1 MPVRARL
8 FRWFIG
14 LVGLLSVALLIPWLD
29 LAALPELLFFVLISV
44 AAELFLAIR
53 LSQQR
58 ALSLTATFTFAVFL
72 LFGAAAATLVQLCSW
87 ILSQL
92 SQIFYPRMQTPSRI
106 FIIFNAGQ
114 LSLCSLCGG
123 LAVWLLFGV
132 PLYQAPTE
140 FVATLLVYAL
150 VYLVVNI
157 LLTSIA
163 IWLRFSWT
171 EVRQQLWPN
180 VSLWTLMSFVICIP
194 LALVV
199 ASFRNAIGFVL
210 DITLMF
216 AVLAVLSYIVRITLR
231 LQLANRELKV
241 LNEIGHN
248 LAGSLALEDL
258 FPSIYRSVQQLMP
271 VDVFLVGL
279 VDERHIEVELPFL
292 VESDELLAPRTFA
305 LEGTLTDR
313 VLRAGEPVFMGNLE
327 FNDSQMRFGRQ
338 DKHAAAVMFV
348 PLSIGDRV
356 IGVMSAQSY
365 AANVYTPHQ
374 LELLTSIGRIAAVAI
389 NNARL
394 FAREKEVLRG
404 REEFVSLVAHEL
416 KNPLAAL
423 LGHSQLLER
432 RVRLADDKLRRP
444 VGVIIEQGD
453 RMNRL
458 LEDLLD
464 LSRADTGRLSLHIQR
479 IDLGSLVKHV
489 VDQQRALT
497 SRHQLIV
504 HSEAELPLING
515 DALRLTQ
522 VMQNLLTNAIKYSPN
537 GGAITT
543 TLSLHQ
549 PGDALWPRRLR
560 KHVDTASRWVV
571 VSIKDEGI
579 GIPPD
584 QLDHIFNRFYRARNT
599 AQTNL
604 GGTGLGLSVCEGLVK
619 AHDGVIWAE
628 SEWEGGS
635 TFSFALPVAPHS

>member
-1 MPVRARL
+1 M
-8 FRWFIG
+8 
-14 LVGLLSVALLIPWLD
+14 LIPWLD

-313 VLRAGEPVFMGNLE
+313 VLRAGEPVFVGNLE
-327 FNDSQMRFGRQ
+327 FNASQMRFGRQ

-356 IGVMSAQSY
+356 IGVISAQSY
-365 AANVYTPHQ
+365 ATNVYTPHQ

-504 HSEAELPLING
+504 QSEAELPLING

-560 KHVDTASRWVV
+560 KHVDTASRWIV

-635 TFSFALPVAPHS
+635 TFSFALPVVPH

>member
-14 LVGLLSVALLIPWLD
+14 FVGLLSVALLIPWLD
-29 LAALPELLFFVLISV
+29 LASLPELLFFVLISV

-114 LSLCSLCGG
+114 LSLCSLSGG
-123 LAVWLLFGV
+123 LAVWLFFGV

-140 FVATLLVYAL
+140 FVAALLVYAL
-150 VYLVVNI
+150 VYLVVNV

-180 VSLWTLMSFVICIP
+180 VSLWTLLSFIICIP

-210 DITLMF
+210 DITMMF

-279 VDERHIEVELPFL
+279 VDERHTEVELPFL
-292 VESDELLAPRTFA
+292 VESDELLAPRTFP
-305 LEGTLTDR
+305 LEGTISDR

-338 DKHAAAVMFV
+338 DKRAAAVMFV

-356 IGVMSAQSY
+356 IGVISAQSY
-365 AANVYTPHQ
+365 AANVYTLHQ

-444 VGVIIEQGD
+444 VSVIIEQGE

-464 LSRADTGRLSLHIQR
+464 LSRADTGRLSLHIQH

-489 VDQQRALT
+489 VEQQRALT
-497 SRHQLIV
+497 SRHHLIV
-504 HSEAELPLING
+504 QSAEALPLING

-543 TLSLHQ
+543 TLGVHQ
-549 PGDALWPRRLR
+549 PGDPLWPRRLR
-560 KHVDTASRWVV
+560 KHIDTASRWVV
-571 VSIKDEGI
+571 VRIKDEGI

-599 AQTNL
+599 AHTEL

-635 TFSFALPVAPHS
+635 TFSFALPVSPGQ

>member
-14 LVGLLSVALLIPWLD
+14 LAGLLSVAVLIPRLE
-29 LAALPELLFFVLISV
+29 LSALPELVFFVIIGV
-44 AAELFLAIR
+44 AAELFLTIR

-72 LFGAAAATLVQLCSW
+72 LFGAIPATLVQLCSW
-87 ILSQL
+87 IFSQL
-92 SQIFYPRMQTPSRI
+92 SQIFTPRMPTPSRI

-132 PLYQAPTE
+132 PLYDPPVDL
-140 FVATLLVYAL
+140 VASLLVYAL
-150 VYLVVNI
+150 VYLAVNVV
-157 LLTSIA
+157 LTSIA
-163 IWLRFSWT
+163 TWLRFGWT

-180 VSLWTLMSFVICIP
+180 VSLWTLMSFVVCIP
-194 LALVV
+194 LALVI

-210 DITLMF
+210 DVSLMF

-248 LAGSLALEDL
+248 LAGSLALDDL
-258 FPSIYRSVQQLMP
+258 FPSICRSVQQLMP
-271 VDVFLVGL
+271 VDVFFIGL
-279 VDERHIEVELPFL
+279 IDARHTELELPFL
-292 VESDELLAPRTFA
+292 VENDELLAPRSFP
-305 LEGTLTDR
+305 LEATLTDSVVR
-313 VLRAGEPVFMGNLE
+313 TGEPVFIGNLE
-327 FNDSQMRFGRQ
+327 FSDSQVRFGRP

-348 PLSIGDRV
+348 PLSIGDQM

-365 AANVYTPHQ
+365 TPSVYSSHQ

-394 FAREKEVLRG
+394 FAREKEVLRS

-464 LSRADTGRLSLHIQR
+464 LSRADMGRLTLHVQR

-489 VDQQRALT
+489 VEQQRALT
-497 SRHQLIV
+497 SRHRLIV
-504 HSEAELPLING
+504 QSEEELPLISG

-537 GGAITT
+537 GGTITT
-543 TLSLHQ
+543 TLSIHA
-549 PGDALWPRRLR
+549 PGDPLWPRRMR
-560 KHVDTASRWVV
+560 KHIDTAARWIVV
-571 VSIKDEGI
+571 QIQDEGI

-599 AQTNL
+599 AHTDL
-604 GGTGLGLSVCEGLVK
+604 SGTGLGLSVCEGLIK
-619 AHDGVIWAE
+619 AHGGVIWAD

-635 TFSFALPVAPHS
+635 TFSFALPVSPGQ

>member
-14 LVGLLSVALLIPWLD
+14 LAGLLSVAVLIPGLK
-29 LAALPELLFFVLISV
+29 LAALPELIFFVIVGV
-44 AAELFLAIR
+44 AAELFLTIR

-72 LFGAAAATLVQLCSW
+72 LFGAIPATLVQLCSW
-87 ILSQL
+87 IFSQV
-92 SQIFYPRMQTPSRI
+92 SQIFTPQMRTPSRI

-123 LAVWLLFGV
+123 LAVWLLFDV
-132 PLYQAPTE
+132 PLYDPPVDL
-140 FVATLLVYAL
+140 VASLLVYAL
-150 VYLVVNI
+150 VYLAVNV

-163 IWLRFSWT
+163 TWLRFSWT

-180 VSLWTLMSFVICIP
+180 VSLWTLMSFVVCIP
-194 LALVV
+194 LALVI
-199 ASFRNAIGFVL
+199 ASFRNAVGFVL
-210 DITLMF
+210 DVSLMF

-241 LNEIGHN
+241 LNEISHN

-258 FPSIYRSVQQLMP
+258 FPSICRSVQQLMP
-271 VDVFLVGL
+271 VDVFFIGL
-279 VDERHIEVELPFL
+279 IDARHTELELPFL
-292 VESDELLAPRTFA
+292 VENNELLAPRSFP
-305 LEGTLTDR
+305 LEATLTDR
-313 VLRAGEPVFMGNLE
+313 VVRTGEPVFIGNLE
-327 FNDSQMRFGRQ
+327 FSDAQVRFGRT

-348 PLSIGDRV
+348 PLSISDQI

-365 AANVYTPHQ
+365 TPSVYSSHQ

-394 FAREKEVLRG
+394 FAREKEVLRS
-404 REEFVSLVAHEL
+404 RDEFVSLVAHEL

-464 LSRADTGRLSLHIQR
+464 LSRADTGRLTLHIQR

-489 VDQQRALT
+489 VEQQRALT
-497 SRHQLIV
+497 SRHRLMVQ
-504 HSEAELPLING
+504 SEEELPLISG

-522 VMQNLLTNAIKYSPN
+522 VLQNLLTNAIKYSPN
-537 GGAITT
+537 GGTITT
-543 TLSLHQ
+543 TLSVHAASD
-549 PGDALWPRRLR
+549 PLWPRHTR
-560 KHVDTASRWVV
+560 KHIATAARWIVV
-571 VSIKDEGI
+571 QIQDQGI

-599 AQTNL
+599 VQTDL

-619 AHDGVIWAE
+619 AHGGVIWAE

-635 TFSFALPVAPHS
+635 TFSFALPVSPGQ

>member
-14 LVGLLSVALLIPWLD
+14 LAGLLSVALLIPWLD
-29 LAALPELLFFVLISV
+29 LAALPQLIFFVLISV
-44 AAELFLAIR
+44 AAELFLTIR

-72 LFGAAAATLVQLCSW
+72 LFGAAPAALVQFCSW

-92 SQIFYPRMQTPSRI
+92 SQIFTPRMRTPSRI

-114 LSLCSLCGG
+114 LALCSLGGG
-123 LAVWLLFGV
+123 LAVWLLFDV
-132 PLYQAPTE
+132 ALYQPPADL
-140 FVATLLVYAL
+140 VASLLVYAL
-150 VYLVVNI
+150 VYLAVNV
-157 LLTSIA
+157 LLTSVA
-163 IWLRFSWT
+163 TWLRFSWT

-180 VSLWTLMSFVICIP
+180 VSLWTLMSFIICVP

-199 ASFRNAIGFVL
+199 ASFRSTIGFAL
-210 DITLMF
+210 DILLMF
-216 AVLAVLSYIVRITLR
+216 AVLAVISYIVRITLR

-271 VDVFLVGL
+271 IDVFWIGL
-279 VDERHIEVELPFL
+279 VDERHTELELPFL
-292 VESDELLAPRTFA
+292 VEGDELLAPRTFS
-305 LEGTLTDR
+305 LEATVTDR
-313 VLRAGEPVFMGNLE
+313 VLRTTEPVFIGNLE
-327 FNDSQMRFGRQ
+327 FSDSQVRFGRS
-338 DKHAAAVMFV
+338 DKRAAAVMFV
-348 PLSIGDRV
+348 PLLIGDRV

-365 AANVYTPHQ
+365 AANVYTLHQ

-444 VGVIIEQGD
+444 VSVIIEQGE

-464 LSRADTGRLSLHIQR
+464 LSRADTGRLTLHVQR

-497 SRHQLIV
+497 ARHRLIV
-504 HSEAELPLING
+504 QGEEELPLVSG

-522 VMQNLLTNAIKYSPN
+522 VLQNLLNNAIKYSPN

-543 TLSLHQ
+543 ALSMHV
-549 PGDALWPRRLR
+549 PNDSLWPRRMR
-560 KHVDTASRWVV
+560 KHIDTAARWIVV
-571 VSIKDEGI
+571 RIKDEGI

-599 AQTNL
+599 AQTDL
-604 GGTGLGLSVCEGLVK
+604 GGTGLGLSVCEGLIK
-619 AHDGVIWAE
+619 AHGGVIWAE

-635 TFSFALPVAPHS
+635 IFSFALPVSPGQ

>member
-14 LVGLLSVALLIPWLD
+14 LAGLLSVIVLIPWLELSD
-29 LAALPELLFFVLISV
+29 LPELIFFVIVGV
-44 AAELFLAIR
+44 AAELFLTIR

-72 LFGAAAATLVQLCSW
+72 LFGAIPATLVQLCSW
-87 ILSQL
+87 IFSQL
-92 SQIFYPRMQTPSRI
+92 SQIFTPRMRTPSRI

-132 PLYQAPTE
+132 PLYDPPVDL
-140 FVATLLVYAL
+140 VASLLVYAL
-150 VYLVVNI
+150 VYLAVNV

-171 EVRQQLWPN
+171 EVQQQLWPN
-180 VSLWTLMSFVICIP
+180 VSLWSLMSFIVCIP
-194 LALVV
+194 LALVI

-210 DITLMF
+210 DVSLMF

-258 FPSIYRSVQQLMP
+258 FPSICRSVQQLMP
-271 VDVFLVGL
+271 ADVFFIGL
-279 VDERHIEVELPFL
+279 INERHTELELPFL
-292 VESDELLAPRTFA
+292 VESDELLAPRSFP
-305 LEGTLTDR
+305 LEATLTDR
-313 VLRAGEPVFMGNLE
+313 VVRTGEPVFVGNLE
-327 FNDSQMRFGRQ
+327 FSDSQVRFGRPER
-338 DKHAAAVMFV
+338 HTAAVMFV
-348 PLSIGDRV
+348 PLSIGDRM

-365 AANVYTPHQ
+365 TPNVYTAHQ

-394 FAREKEVLRG
+394 FAREKEVLRS

-453 RMNRL
+453 RMSRL

-464 LSRADTGRLSLHIQR
+464 LSRADTGRLTLHIQR

-489 VDQQRALT
+489 VEQQRALT
-497 SRHQLIV
+497 SRHRLIV
-504 HSEAELPLING
+504 ESAAELPLVSG

-522 VMQNLLTNAIKYSPN
+522 VMQNLLNNAIKYSPN
-537 GGAITT
+537 GGTITT
-543 TLSLHQ
+543 TLSVHA
-549 PGDALWPRRLR
+549 PGDSLWPRRTR
-560 KHVDTASRWVV
+560 KHIDSAERWIVV
-571 VSIKDEGI
+571 QIKDEGI

-635 TFSFALPVAPHS
+635 TFSFALPVAPGQ

>member
-14 LVGLLSVALLIPWLD
+14 LAGLLSVAVLIPGLK
-29 LAALPELLFFVLISV
+29 LAALPELIFFVIVGV
-44 AAELFLAIR
+44 AAELFLTIR

-72 LFGAAAATLVQLCSW
+72 LFGAIPATLVQLCSW
-87 ILSQL
+87 IFSQI
-92 SQIFYPRMQTPSRI
+92 SQIFTPQMRTPSRI

-123 LAVWLLFGV
+123 LAVWLLFDV
-132 PLYQAPTE
+132 PLYDPPVDL
-140 FVATLLVYAL
+140 VASLLVYAL
-150 VYLVVNI
+150 VYLAVNV

-163 IWLRFSWT
+163 TWLRFSWT

-180 VSLWTLMSFVICIP
+180 VSLWTLMSFVVCIP
-194 LALVV
+194 LALVI
-199 ASFRNAIGFVL
+199 ASFRNAVGFVL
-210 DITLMF
+210 DVSLMF

-241 LNEIGHN
+241 LNEISHN

-258 FPSIYRSVQQLMP
+258 FPSICRSVQQLMP
-271 VDVFLVGL
+271 VDVFFIGL
-279 VDERHIEVELPFL
+279 IDARHTELELPFL
-292 VESDELLAPRTFA
+292 VENNELLAPRSFP
-305 LEGTLTDR
+305 LEATLTDR
-313 VLRAGEPVFMGNLE
+313 VVRTGEPVFIGNLE
-327 FNDSQMRFGRQ
+327 FSDAQVRFGRT

-348 PLSIGDRV
+348 PLSISDQI

-365 AANVYTPHQ
+365 TPSVYSSHQ

-394 FAREKEVLRG
+394 FAREKEVLRS
-404 REEFVSLVAHEL
+404 RDEFVSLVAHEL

-464 LSRADTGRLSLHIQR
+464 LSRADTGRLTLHIQR

-489 VDQQRALT
+489 VEQQRALT
-497 SRHQLIV
+497 SRHRLMVQ
-504 HSEAELPLING
+504 SEEELPLISG

-537 GGAITT
+537 GGTITT
-543 TLSLHQ
+543 TLSVHAA
-549 PGDALWPRRLR
+549 GDPLWPRHTR
-560 KHVDTASRWVV
+560 KHIATAARWIVV
-571 VSIKDEGI
+571 QIQDQGI

-599 AQTNL
+599 VQTDL

-619 AHDGVIWAE
+619 AHGGVIWAE

-635 TFSFALPVAPHS
+635 TFSFALPVSPGQ

>member
-14 LVGLLSVALLIPWLD
+14 LAGLLSVVALIPWLE
-29 LAALPELLFFVLISV
+29 LAALPELIFFVIISV
-44 AAELFLAIR
+44 AAELFLTIR

-72 LFGAAAATLVQLCSW
+72 LFGAIPATFVQLCSW

-92 SQIFYPRMQTPSRI
+92 SQIFTPQMRTPSRI

-123 LAVWLLFGV
+123 LAVWLLFGM
-132 PLYQAPTE
+132 PLDRAPTE
-140 FVATLLVYAL
+140 FVASLLVYAL
-150 VYLVVNI
+150 AYLAVNV

-163 IWLRFSWT
+163 TWLRFSWT
-171 EVRQQLWPN
+171 EVQQQLWPN
-180 VSLWTLMSFVICIP
+180 VSLWTLMSFIVCIP
-194 LALVV
+194 LALVI

-210 DITLMF
+210 DVSLMF

-241 LNEIGHN
+241 LNEISHN

-258 FPSIYRSVQQLMP
+258 FPSICRSVQQLMP
-271 VDVFLVGL
+271 ADVFFIGL
-279 VDERHIEVELPFL
+279 IDERHTELELPFL
-292 VESDELLAPRTFA
+292 VENDELLAPRSFP
-305 LEGTLTDR
+305 LESTLTDR
-313 VLRAGEPVFMGNLE
+313 VVRTGEPVFIGNLE
-327 FNDSQMRFGRQ
+327 FSDAQIRFGRA

-348 PLSIGDRV
+348 PLSIGDRLLG
-356 IGVMSAQSY
+356 IMSAQSY
-365 AANVYTPHQ
+365 TANVYTPHQ

-394 FAREKEVLRG
+394 FAREKEVLRS

-464 LSRADTGRLSLHIQR
+464 LSRADTGRLTLHVQR

-489 VDQQRALT
+489 VEQQRALT
-497 SRHQLIV
+497 ARHRLIV
-504 HSEAELPLING
+504 ECEEELPLVSG

-522 VMQNLLTNAIKYSPN
+522 VMQNLLTNAIKYSPQ
-537 GGAITT
+537 GGTITT
-543 TLSLHQ
+543 RLSLHA
-549 PGDALWPRRLR
+549 PGDSLWPRRTR
-560 KHVDTASRWVV
+560 KHIGTASRWIVV
-571 VSIKDEGI
+571 QIQDEGI

-619 AHDGVIWAE
+619 AHGGVIWAE

-635 TFSFALPVAPHS
+635 TFSFALPVSPGQ